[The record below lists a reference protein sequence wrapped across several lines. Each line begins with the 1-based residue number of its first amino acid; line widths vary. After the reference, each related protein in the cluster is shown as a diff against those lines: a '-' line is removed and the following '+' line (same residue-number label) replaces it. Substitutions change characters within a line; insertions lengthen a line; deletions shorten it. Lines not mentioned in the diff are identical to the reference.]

1 MGFDC
6 NFLYLYALKFVFWKG
21 EFFPPLVLNLYKA
34 IFTWLLYVKEMLL
47 MEICVTV
54 VVSVAPLSTKG
65 ETLF

>member
-6 NFLYLYALKFVFWKG
+6 NFLYLYALKLVFWKG

-34 IFTWLLYVKEMLL
+34 IFTWLLYGKEMLL
-47 MEICVTV
+47 MEIWVTV